1 MAQPINLSDEGA
13 ALFGN
18 SFFNMGPC
26 RMPGGRHDGSRH
38 PSGIS
43 TASQLARLGYNY
55 SHPITYRH
63 QVHLLQGGFC
73 PGASLGT
80 SRVGAGKY
88 HLIVHPS
95 WLDAAIQTGLAA
107 CSFPRDMRL

>member
-1 MAQPINLSDEGA
+1 MGVTMA
-13 ALFGN
+13 
-18 SFFNMGPC
+18 PC

-88 HLIVHPS
+88 DLIVHPS

-107 CSFPRDMRL
+107 YSFPRDMRL

>member
-18 SFFNMGPC
+18 SFFNMGPS
-26 RMPGGRHDGSRH
+26 RMPGGGGTMAVGIPRASRPLLSSPGRHE
-38 PSGIS
+38 
-43 TASQLARLGYNY
+43 
-55 SHPITYRH
+55 
-63 QVHLLQGGFC
+63 VHLLQGGFC

-88 HLIVHPS
+88 DLIVHPS

-107 CSFPRDMRL
+107 YSFPRDMRL